1 MNVRNCMKQN
11 VVSLH
16 PSATIGEAA
25 RLFVQHHVG
34 TLPVVDDDRRLIG
47 ILHLRD
53 LIQLVMPAFTKL
65 LEDFDFVLKDFG
77 EYEESRPSPEVVTQP
92 VVEVMEEAVW
102 VKVHSGLLRAFALL
116 DEHDLYDL
124 PVVDEDERL
133 VGLASR
139 VDIGTAL
146 MAPWQDNV
154 GASDDE

>member
-1 MNVRNCMKQN
+1 MNIRQCMKQN
-11 VVSLH
+11 VISLDS
-16 PSATIGEAA
+16 SATIGEAA

-34 TLPVVDDDRRLIG
+34 TLPVVDDDGRLIG

-77 EYEESRPSPEVVTQP
+77 EYEASRPSPEVVTRP

-102 VKVHSGLLRAFALL
+102 VQIHSGLLRAFALL

-124 PVVDEDERL
+124 PVVDEAERL

-146 MAPWQDNV
+146 MAQWQDNA
-154 GASDDE
+154 GASDNE

>member
-1 MNVRNCMKQN
+1 MNVRSCMKQN
-11 VVSLH
+11 VVFLH

-34 TLPVVDDDRRLIG
+34 TLPVVDDGRRLIG

-77 EYEESRPSPEVVTQP
+77 EYEESQPSPEVVTQP

-124 PVVDEDERL
+124 PVVDEDEHL

-146 MAPWQDNV
+146 MAAWQDNV

>member
-1 MNVRNCMKQN
+1 MKQN

-16 PSATIGEAA
+16 LSATIGEAA

-34 TLPVVDDDRRLIG
+34 TLPVVDDDARLIG

-77 EYEESRPSPEVVTQP
+77 EYEASRPSPEIVTRL
-92 VVEVMEEAVW
+92 VVEVMEEAVR
-102 VKVHSGLLRAFALL
+102 VQSHSGLLRAFALL

-124 PVVDEDERL
+124 PVVDDDERL

-146 MAPWQDNV
+146 MAQWQSNV
-154 GASDDE
+154 GAGDDE